1 MITILTTLVLVF
13 LLQVLFYSW
22 WWILLVPLVMGFF
35 EKDSV
40 ARAAA
45 GNGLG
50 VFLLWF
56 WMSVF
61 KWVRGGE
68 IIVDRISEVMGIGSG
83 LMLVFA
89 TGMVGFLV
97 AAIAG
102 YAGFSLR
109 RALIKEYQIS

>member
-13 LLQVLFYSW
+13 LLQILFHSW
-22 WWILLVPLVMGFF
+22 WWIILVPLVMGFF

-40 ARAAA
+40 AKAAL

-56 WMSVF
+56 GMSLF

-68 IIVDRISEVMGIGSG
+68 VIVQRVSEVMGVGSG
-83 LMLVFA
+83 STLALA
-89 TGMVGFLV
+89 TGILGFLV

-109 RALIKEYQIS
+109 RTLIKEYQIS